1 MVLPLKVVLR
11 ERSRGAAI
19 CEVAPTE
26 QREHLC
32 VSRDETPRAAALS
45 PAQPLAKANVLVK
58 GIFLFSRVR
67 NISNFFWSHH
77 ICKVNQMI
85 KTVFYKI

>member
-32 VSRDETPRAAALS
+32 VSLEMGHLE
-45 PAQPLAKANVLVK
+45 QL
-58 GIFLFSRVR
+58 
-67 NISNFFWSHH
+67 H
-77 ICKVNQMI
+77 
-85 KTVFYKI
+85 